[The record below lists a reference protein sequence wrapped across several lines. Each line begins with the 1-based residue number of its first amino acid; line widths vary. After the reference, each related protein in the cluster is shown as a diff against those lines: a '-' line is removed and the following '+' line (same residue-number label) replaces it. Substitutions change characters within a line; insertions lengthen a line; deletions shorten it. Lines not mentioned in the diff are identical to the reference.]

1 MTVEIYTIKV
11 LIKFASIPIWFGT
24 SNQVRGPLG
33 QIGTRNSAVPVFH
46 QYVTYKFTIS
56 LSLCF
61 LTEMKPHYS
70 SDTEGGYR
78 ISEMKKWLIANPVL
92 QQFLGNK
99 CKEPSNFQRK
109 GKSNINFLKSN
120 DHWHVG
126 WGNLKYHNGRYL
138 ALEISRAP
146 TRHFVRA
153 LRCYVKQW
161 QWPGPQSPD
170 DTHCVYR
177 AMFYSGDVRPLVWH
191 SLNINTTQTP
201 ASSNIHE
208 VKKTSQT
215 IFSWSC
221 ENKQDLNL
229 SP

>member
-1 MTVEIYTIKV
+1 MFPYRNETSLFLRYRRRLQNKWNKKVTHCHCQSSVATI
-11 LIKFASIPIWFGT
+11 
-24 SNQVRGPLG
+24 
-33 QIGTRNSAVPVFH
+33 
-46 QYVTYKFTIS
+46 
-56 LSLCF
+56 
-61 LTEMKPHYS
+61 
-70 SDTEGGYR
+70 
-78 ISEMKKWLIANPVL
+78 
-92 QQFLGNK
+92 LGNK

-120 DHWHVG
+120 DRWHVG
-126 WGNLKYHNGRYL
+126 WGNLKYHDGRYL